1 MPRIL
6 HVIPALAARYGG
18 PSIAAVGMCRALTR
32 AGVETLIV
40 TTDADGPGRLNVPI
54 GQVTDTSGIPT
65 IYFRRRGSDAYK
77 WAQGLSAW
85 LTGHV
90 REFDLVHVHAVFSHA
105 SMAAGQAAQA
115 AGVPFVVRPLG
126 TLDPWSVAR
135 HGWRKRALFGIGL
148 RRTLEAAS
156 AMHYT
161 TRAEQQLAES
171 AQPWLPRG
179 VVVPLGVDDGLF
191 EAGECPDPSQPY
203 VLAMSRLDPKKGTD
217 LLIRAFNSVCVRP
230 SGARWRLVIAGD
242 GQEGYV
248 NQLKALASAGPGA
261 PRVVFP
267 GWVDG
272 PRREWWLRHASIFTL
287 PSAQENFGIA
297 LGEAMACGVPV
308 VVTPGV
314 NLAAEIAAAGAGWA
328 VERSVEAL
336 AAALHTAV
344 TDGAERARRGLAA
357 RKLAEQFRWAAVAR
371 ALEAFYATVTAGAL
385 VEAR

>member
-1 MPRIL
+1 
-6 HVIPALAARYGG
+6 
-18 PSIAAVGMCRALTR
+18 
-32 AGVETLIV
+32 
-40 TTDADGPGRLNVPI
+40 
-54 GQVTDTSGIPT
+54 
-65 IYFRRRGSDAYK
+65 
-77 WAQGLSAW
+77 
-85 LTGHV
+85 
-90 REFDLVHVHAVFSHA
+90 
-105 SMAAGQAAQA
+105 
-115 AGVPFVVRPLG
+115 
-126 TLDPWSVAR
+126 
-135 HGWRKRALFGIGL
+135 
-148 RRTLEAAS
+148 
-156 AMHYT
+156 
-161 TRAEQQLAES
+161 
-171 AQPWLPRG
+171 
-179 VVVPLGVDDGLF
+179 VDDGLF